1 MTAEVTAPII
11 VRRKKI
17 VSGDGHHGGAWKVA
31 YADFVTAMMAFFM
44 MMWLLNATT
53 EQQRKGLADYFS
65 PSVPISRTSGGGD
78 GVFAGT
84 ILFSE
89 TDAPLEGVGGDE
101 GRIARGPFESEG
113 AGDSTGETVA
123 LEELREALIGTGGES
138 LLSDEQLAHVVT
150 RVTDEGLVIEVFAL
164 PDAPIFDDEEGKLLP
179 MAESILEAVAQVSTR
194 VVNPLAVD
202 AHLPRRTVVLAD
214 NPVFVL
220 TQKRVLA
227 AREALGRGGVDE
239 DRFSR
244 LTAHGD
250 REPAVA
256 EASAPRNDR
265 FEIVLLRT
273 ESQGD

>member
-1 MTAEVTAPII
+1 MTAEVTAPVI
-11 VRRKKI
+11 VRRRKK
-17 VSGDGHHGGAWKVA
+17 VSGEAHHGGAWKVA

-78 GVFAGT
+78 GVFSGT

-164 PDAPIFDDEEGKLLP
+164 PDAPIFDDDTGQLLP
-179 MAESILEAVAQVSTR
+179 MADSILKAVAEVSNR
-194 VVNPLAVD
+194 VVNPLAVA
-202 AHLPRRTVVLAD
+202 AHLPRRPVVLAE
-214 NPVFVL
+214 NPVFDL
-220 TQKRVLA
+220 TQRRAVA
-227 AREALGRGGVDE
+227 ARQALGEGGVEE
-239 DRFSR
+239 DRFFR

-250 REPAVA
+250 RTPAV
-256 EASAPRNDR
+256 EESSAPRNDR
-265 FEIVLLRT
+265 FEIVLLRR
-273 ESQGD
+273 ES

>member
-1 MTAEVTAPII
+1 MTADAPAPIV
-11 VRRKKI
+11 VRRKRKA
-17 VSGDGHHGGAWKVA
+17 VAEAHHGGAWKVA

-44 MMWLLNATT
+44 LMWLLNATT

-65 PSVPISRTSGGGD
+65 PSVPISRTSGGGE
-78 GVFAGT
+78 GVFSGSM
-84 ILFSE
+84 LLSE

-164 PDAPIFDDEEGKLLP
+164 PDAPIFDDERGELLP
-179 MAESILEAVAQVSTR
+179 MAAGILESVAAVSTR
-194 VVNPLAVD
+194 VVNPLAVS
-202 AHLPRRTVVLAD
+202 AHMPRRPVVLAE
-214 NPVFVL
+214 NPVFDL
-220 TQKRVLA
+220 TQRRSVV
-227 AREALGRGGVDE
+227 AREALARGGIVE
-239 DRFSR
+239 DRFTR

-250 REPAVA
+250 RTPAVPD
-256 EASAPRNDR
+256 ASAPRNDR
-265 FEIVLLRT
+265 FEIILLRT
-273 ESQGD
+273 ES